1 MSLLGRAAL
10 LLALCAAV
18 YALVMAL
25 GSRRGGRRAWQE
37 SAERGVYAVF
47 ALTTL
52 AIATMWAGLLTDA
65 FELRNVAEYTSSTLG
80 AQYKITALW
89 GSQAGSLLLWA
100 WIFSGFSSL
109 AVYTNRARNRELMPV
124 VVAVLMVIA
133 LFFLG
138 LLSFVT
144 SPFETLAT
152 VPAEGRGLNPL
163 LQNFYMQ
170 IHPPLLYLG
179 YVGLSI
185 PFAFA
190 IAALVTRK
198 LDTGWI
204 QSIRRWTIF
213 SWLFLGIGI
222 LLGAKWAYETL
233 GWGGYWAWDPV
244 ENAAF
249 MPWLV
254 ATAFL
259 HSVMVQ
265 ERRGMLKVWNMVL
278 VILTFSLCL
287 FGTFLTRSGIISSV
301 HAFGEST
308 LGPFFLAFIIA
319 VLVGSLALLVTRLP
333 LLRSQHTLESYLSR
347 EAIFLA
353 NNLLLVGLAF
363 AVFWG
368 TMFPI
373 LSEAVRGDRITVGQG
388 YYDQVALPIGAAL
401 LVLTGVGPADR
412 LAQGQP
418 RPAAAALCGAAGG
431 GGHRRRA
438 PAPADRPR
446 RELDRVARRDRGG
459 LRHDLHRRRGV
470 ARPARAP
477 CPWERLVAGGVR
489 QHGRPQPAPLRR
501 LCGPSGHRGA
511 VHRPGRLQGL
521 CHRGGRHGA
530 RGRPGRGG
538 RLHAPQRGR
547 RQRRGCPQVA
557 RERPDGGLP
566 RRPAGD
572 DHEPGP
578 GHLRRR
584 RHRGGRGGDRLGADA
599 RPVHGAHPAEGRRH
613 RQRVGVRQPAG
624 ALAVGGGGDHRLGG
638 PDRGLARPA
647 VCRGA
652 SLPPARPPR
661 PAAARG
667 RERAPAVLAGALIL
681 AAVALALV
689 VVLAWP
695 LVARRDES
703 VPADPGA
710 DARRALEEDLARSL
724 GAIREIEMDHRAGN
738 LSDEDFAEL
747 DRAERAR
754 AVELMRRRD
763 ALR

>member
-10 LLALCAAV
+10 LLALAAAA

-25 GSRRGGRRAWQE
+25 GSRRGGRRAWQQ

-52 AIATMWAGLLTDA
+52 AILTMWAGLLTDA

-80 AQYKITALW
+80 PQYKITALW
-89 GSQAGSLLLWA
+89 ASQAGSLLLWA
-100 WIFSGFSSL
+100 WIFGGFASL
-109 AVYTNRARNRELMPV
+109 AVYVNRNRNRELMPV
-124 VVAVLMVIA
+124 VVAVLMVVA
-133 LFFLG
+133 MFFLG

-144 SPFETLAT
+144 SPFETLAA

-179 YVGLSI
+179 FVGLSI

-204 QSIRRWTIF
+204 GSIRRWTIF

-319 VLVGSLALLVTRLP
+319 VLVGSVALLVTRLP
-333 LLRSQHTLESYLSR
+333 LLRSQHTLESYISR
-347 EAIFLA
+347 EAVFLF

-373 LSEAVRGDRITVGQG
+373 LSEAARGERITVGQG

-401 LVLTGVGPADR
+401 LVLTGVGPLIAWR
-412 LAQGQP
+412 KASPAQ
-418 RPAAAALCGAAGG
+418 
-431 GGHRRRA
+431 
-438 PAPADRPR
+438 
-446 RELDRVARRDRGG
+446 
-459 LRHDLHRRRGV
+459 
-470 ARPARAP
+470 
-477 CPWERLVAGGVR
+477 
-489 QHGRPQPAPLRR
+489 
-501 LCGPSGHRGA
+501 
-511 VHRPGRLQGL
+511 
-521 CHRGGRHGA
+521 
-530 RGRPGRGG
+530 
-538 RLHAPQRGR
+538 
-547 RQRRGCPQVA
+547 
-557 RERPDGGLP
+557 
-566 RRPAGD
+566 
-572 DHEPGP
+572 
-578 GHLRRR
+578 LRRR
-584 RHRGGRGGDRLGADA
+584 FAGPLAVAAVAAVPLLLLTDLSQSWPAALVAVAGVFVTTCIAGEVWRGLRVRHALGGVSWPGAFVAMVARNRRRYGGYAVHIGIVVLFIGLAGSKGFATEVDLVVPEGGRADVA
-599 RPVHGAHPAEGRRH
+599 GYTLVNEGSTLSEDEH
-613 RQRVGVRQPAG
+613 KSSVSVRVGVLRDGDRAATLTPGIDEFTVDGTRSSDVAIDSGLSRDLYIVLTELTPQGAARLSVFVNPLVLWLWIAG
-624 ALAVGGGGDHRLGG
+624 AIIALGG
-638 PDRGLARPA
+638 LIAAWPPSAR
-647 VCRGA
+647 RE
-652 SLPPARPPR
+652 
-661 PAAARG
+661 PAASAARDEARG
-667 RERAPAVLAGALIL
+667 G
-681 AAVALALV
+681 
-689 VVLAWP
+689 
-695 LVARRDES
+695 
-703 VPADPGA
+703 
-710 DARRALEEDLARSL
+710 
-724 GAIREIEMDHRAGN
+724 
-738 LSDEDFAEL
+738 
-747 DRAERAR
+747 AR
-754 AVELMRRRD
+754 A
-763 ALR
+763 

>member
-1 MSLLGRAAL
+1 
-10 LLALCAAV
+10 
-18 YALVMAL
+18 
-25 GSRRGGRRAWQE
+25 
-37 SAERGVYAVF
+37 
-47 ALTTL
+47 
-52 AIATMWAGLLTDA
+52 
-65 FELRNVAEYTSSTLG
+65 
-80 AQYKITALW
+80 
-89 GSQAGSLLLWA
+89 
-100 WIFSGFSSL
+100 
-109 AVYTNRARNRELMPV
+109 MPV

-412 LAQGQP
+412 LAQG
-418 RPAAAALCGAAGG
+418 
-431 GGHRRRA
+431 H
-438 PAPADRPR
+438 
-446 RELDRVARRDRGG
+446 
-459 LRHDLHRRRGV
+459 
-470 ARPARAP
+470 ARPS
-477 CPWERLVAGGVR
+477 CGG
-489 QHGRPQPAPLRR
+489 A
-501 LCGPSGHRGA
+501 
-511 VHRPGRLQGL
+511 
-521 CHRGGRHGA
+521 
-530 RGRPGRGG
+530 
-538 RLHAPQRGR
+538 
-547 RQRRGCPQVA
+547 
-557 RERPDGGLP
+557 
-566 RRPAGD
+566 
-572 DHEPGP
+572 
-578 GHLRRR
+578 LRRR
-584 RHRGGRGGDRLGADA
+584 WWW
-599 RPVHGAHPAEGRRH
+599 RP
-613 RQRVGVRQPAG
+613 
-624 ALAVGGGGDHRLGG
+624 
-638 PDRGLARPA
+638 
-647 VCRGA
+647 
-652 SLPPARPPR
+652 SPPCPC
-661 PAAARG
+661 
-667 RERAPAVLAGALIL
+667 
-681 AAVALALV
+681 
-689 VVLAWP
+689 
-695 LVARRDES
+695 S
-703 VPADPGA
+703 C
-710 DARRALEEDLARSL
+710 
-724 GAIREIEMDHRAGN
+724 
-738 LSDEDFAEL
+738 
-747 DRAERAR
+747 
-754 AVELMRRRD
+754 
-763 ALR
+763 